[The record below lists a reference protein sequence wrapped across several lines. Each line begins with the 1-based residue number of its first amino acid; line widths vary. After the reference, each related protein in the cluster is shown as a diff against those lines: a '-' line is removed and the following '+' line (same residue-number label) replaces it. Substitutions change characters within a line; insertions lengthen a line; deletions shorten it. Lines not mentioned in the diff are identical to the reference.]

1 MVVVYDP
8 SAGFIAGGGWID
20 SPEEAY
26 KPDPSLTDNANFGFV
41 SWYKKGANVLTG
53 TTEFQFHAGDLNFHS
68 SSYDWLVVTGSEY
81 ARFKGT
87 GSINGEGEYKFQIW
101 AGESEPNTFRIRI
114 WTEDE
119 FGVETDVYDNRFN
132 QEIGA
137 GSIVIHTRK

>member
-1 MVVVYDP
+1 MLIVDDP
-8 SAGFIAGGGWID
+8 SAGFLAGGDWID

>member
-1 MVVVYDP
+1 MLIVYDP
-8 SAGFIAGGGWID
+8 SAGFLTGGGWID

-26 KPDPSLTDNANFGFV
+26 KPDPSLTGNANFDFV
-41 SWYKKGANVLTG
+41 SRYKKGANVLTG

-101 AGESEPNTFRIRI
+101 AGDSEPDTFRIRL

-119 FGVETDVYDNRFN
+119 FRVETDVYDNGFN
-132 QEIGA
+132 QEIRG
-137 GSIVIHTRK
+137 GSIVIYTKK